1 ILAQP
6 TAVGHD
12 YGQAGFALIIA
23 CCLVGW
29 AIGFEMGPTF
39 APGMSRPRV
48 STFAL
53 LVSGVLLLATGAI
66 SELSGKVVLSA
77 AIAFLVGGAALAI
90 AMPGCARGGRVGV
103 GARPDWVLAPSDV
116 AYIIFGVAALVAGII
131 GLCTFDPHKLQGL
144 SVDIVHGFRPPNQN
158 DNAAGGLGNSAERL
172 GAGFFIAI
180 EGGDGSGKTT
190 QIKRISRALADDGYH
205 VESTREPGGTELG

>member
-1 ILAQP
+1 ATTGAFPELKARVARPPEAISNPWVCIGLFAVLGATFILAQP

-66 SELSGKVVLSA
+66 SELSGTVVLD
-77 AIAFLVGGAALAI
+77 
-90 AMPGCARGGRVGV
+90 R
-103 GARPDWVLAPSDV
+103 
-116 AYIIFGVAALVAGII
+116 
-131 GLCTFDPHKLQGL
+131 K
-144 SVDIVHGFRPPNQN
+144 
-158 DNAAGGLGNSAERL
+158 
-172 GAGFFIAI
+172 
-180 EGGDGSGKTT
+180 
-190 QIKRISRALADDGYH
+190 
-205 VESTREPGGTELG
+205 STRLNSSHVSISYAVF